1 MAFLEKFKD
10 LLGLDN
16 DDYEDDYFDDYDD
29 YEDDYY
35 EEKSSEDNLLTEED
49 TKEKDYNKIK
59 EGNSFNKF
67 KRSNVV
73 NISDGY
79 ESEKV
84 KILIHEPITYDDSP
98 NILDDIISKNV
109 VVLNLEMLEI
119 DVKRKTFDFVSGGIY
134 AIEGKMQKVTKDIF
148 VIAPKELEIDG
159 KIKDQIQSKGFY
171 QL

>member
-1 MAFLEKFKD
+1 MGVFDKFKD

-16 DDYEDDYFDDYDD
+16 GDYEDDYFDDYYDD
-29 YEDDYY
+29 EDDYY
-35 EEKSSEDNLLTEED
+35 DDNTVEDNILDED
-49 TKEKDYNKIK
+49 ESKVKEYKTKES
-59 EGNSFNKF
+59 NSFNKF
-67 KRSNVV
+67 KRSNVI

-79 ESEKV
+79 ESERV